1 MVSILPG
8 LDDQSENINRLVWKI
23 IDKLQGIAGEKYLIG
38 SVWQA
43 ILKSD
48 RAKNSGLKYL

>member
-23 IDKLQGIAGEKYLIG
+23 LDKLQGIAGEKYLIG